1 MNSAGYPTY
10 LVNGAVSVNSGV
22 ADENGSFWYLDGEIA
37 GWDSPDMRQ
46 TMLTRIGNTPSADGE
61 IAADNH
67 YRGRSL
73 VFTLIAECA
82 SEAAREASRLLL
94 AGALDLISTTGTF
107 LAEEVIPKQ
116 VSIIRSGNSNQGKL
130 VMTDCGFAMKN
141 ATEALSRTVTDA
153 VTTGSSENLV
163 SASANFGTGDIGQ
176 PVTGTN
182 IPPGTVVVSITSTI
196 EVVMSNEATASGS
209 DQTVTIGG

>member
-130 VMTDCGFAMKN
+130 CDDRLWLRHEERHRGPVAHRHRCRDHGQ
-141 ATEALSRTVTDA
+141 
-153 VTTGSSENLV
+153 
-163 SASANFGTGDIGQ
+163 FGEPGQ
-176 PVTGTN
+176 RVGELRD
-182 IPPGTVVVSITSTI
+182 G
-196 EVVMSNEATASGS
+196 
-209 DQTVTIGG
+209 